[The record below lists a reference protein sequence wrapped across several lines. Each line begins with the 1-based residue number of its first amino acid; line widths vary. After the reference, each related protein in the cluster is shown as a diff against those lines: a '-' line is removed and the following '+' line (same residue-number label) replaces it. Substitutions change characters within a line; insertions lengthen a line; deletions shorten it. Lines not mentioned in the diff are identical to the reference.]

1 MGALFAVLIGGAIG
15 GGLRLELDAAL
26 PHTSTGFPW
35 DTLLINVVGSFLL
48 AVLVARVWPLVPEWV
63 RAGIGPGFLGGFT
76 TFSAVMVSMVTM
88 AAGGEILLAL
98 GYLAATLVLGFGA
111 GALGLWIGRRPDA
124 VPIVEVDE

>member
-26 PHTSTGFPW
+26 PHSSTGFPW
-35 DTLLINVVGSFLL
+35 DTLLINVIGSFVL
-48 AVLVARVWPLVPEWV
+48 AVFVSRVWPVVPEWV
-63 RAGIGPGFLGGFT
+63 RAGLGPGFLGGFT

-88 AAGGEILLAL
+88 AAGGEILLAI
-98 GYLAATLVLGFGA
+98 GYLVATLVLGFGA
-111 GALGLWIGRRPDA
+111 AALGLWIGRRRDA

>member
-15 GGLRLELDAAL
+15 GGLRLELDAVI
-26 PHTSTGFPW
+26 PHSSTGFPW
-35 DTLLINVVGSFLL
+35 DTLLINVVGSFVL

-63 RAGIGPGFLGGFT
+63 RAGLGPGFLGGFT

-98 GYLAATLVLGFGA
+98 GYLALTLVLGFGA
-111 GALGLWIGRRPDA
+111 GALGLWIARRPDA